1 MAICW
6 ARPRIR
12 GMICWLD
19 AHLIMVEEQSRWPWS
34 LSGFDQD
41 PRLNQGRFQHGG
53 GERGRIKKCAF
64 LLYMS
69 TISLHEKTPLRSLF
83 GPPGAGR
90 LSRPGRGPCERPSAT
105 IRHDTAI
112 IRSGGK
118 GPGDI
123 VSTMSSSSRT
133 ATKSQRH
140 LASAVCAVEGR
151 CSSCWRHYPFLPL
164 SECWHRA

>member
-1 MAICW
+1 MLGPTPDTWYDLLARCSFDHGGRAIAMALVVVRL
-6 ARPRIR
+6 RPRP
-12 GMICWLD
+12 
-19 AHLIMVEEQSRWPWS
+19 APQSRQISTW
-34 LSGFDQD
+34 
-41 PRLNQGRFQHGG
+41 GG

-112 IRSGGK
+112 IRSRGK